1 MSKNKDLQ
9 PWLEYFDML
18 RIYEYKGLLEV
29 QPDKGEAYITLPA
42 LHAMSPGDD
51 PMEQLKTAIP
61 ESLRRIRT
69 YAGRKS
75 QQGKSFL
82 KKPFA
87 LHVVKDEKPHDLL
100 YTLLITSRRRW
111 WWPFYETD
119 KIDTII
125 Y

>member
-18 RIYEYKGLLEV
+18 RMYEYKGLLEINTE
-29 QPDKGEAYITLPA
+29 KGEAFITLPA

-61 ESLRRIRT
+61 ASLRRIRT
-69 YAGRKS
+69 YAGWKS
-75 QQGKSFL
+75 QQGSSFL
-82 KKPFA
+82 DKPFA